1 MISIREL
8 RANIFLGPDIE
19 GPRVNYLELFIQ
31 RKNNRYLMT
40 CLSINGSKMISFR
53 LVEKRRIKVLDV
65 DFSPTV
71 FRFKAKMIAGVDIPT
86 AP

>member
-1 MISIREL
+1 M
-8 RANIFLGPDIE
+8 
-19 GPRVNYLELFIQ
+19 
-31 RKNNRYLMT
+31 K
-40 CLSINGSKMISFR
+40 SFR

-71 FRFKAKMIAGVDIPT
+71 FRFKAKMKAGVDIPA